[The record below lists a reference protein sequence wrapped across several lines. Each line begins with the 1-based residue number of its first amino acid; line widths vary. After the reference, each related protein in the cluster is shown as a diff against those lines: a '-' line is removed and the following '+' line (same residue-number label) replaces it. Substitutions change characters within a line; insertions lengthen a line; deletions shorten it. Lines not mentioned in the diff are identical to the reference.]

1 MIIIDLKDKDI
12 INSIKKISKYIYIYL
27 EIFLF
32 TFNNKCRMYYQIHC
46 LLLNSCK
53 FTTTQLEELIE
64 KYYYRGINEI
74 DILNIVI
81 DNRDKLLLSP
91 IL

>member
-1 MIIIDLKDKDI
+1 
-12 INSIKKISKYIYIYL
+12 
-27 EIFLF
+27 
-32 TFNNKCRMYYQIHC
+32 MYYQIHC